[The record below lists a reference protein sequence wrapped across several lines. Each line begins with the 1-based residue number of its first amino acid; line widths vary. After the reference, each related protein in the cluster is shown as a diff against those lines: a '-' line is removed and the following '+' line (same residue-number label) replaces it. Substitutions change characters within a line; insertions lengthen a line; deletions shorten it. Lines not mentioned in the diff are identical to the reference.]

1 MPQDSGFTRRKL
13 LQAMA
18 SSSFLA
24 ALGANLTACSNDG
37 DSDST
42 FDPIPSAATVEF
54 KHGVA
59 SGDPLADRVI
69 IWTRATPSTEGR
81 VDLQWEIASD
91 ADFGDIVNSGTVFTD
106 ADRDYTAKADVNSLD
121 AGTDYYYRFRY
132 SGSPSAVESPV
143 GQTRTLGVGAIAEV
157 SLAVVSCSNYP
168 AGFFNVYRE
177 AADGNYDAVLHLG
190 DYIYE
195 YAAGGFATQDAEAL
209 GRVPDPIGEIVNLED
224 YRTRYAQY
232 RSDTDLQALHARF
245 PFILVWD
252 DHEVANNTWRE
263 GAENHDPDSE
273 GDFAE
278 RKMHAIQAYYE
289 WLPIRPPQDLEKLYR
304 HFQFGDLVDLL
315 MLDTRVV
322 GRDQQLDVNDFA
334 TDQILDAAALNAA
347 VSDTSRTMLGTEQKA
362 WLLDKLTTATAT
374 WQVFG
379 QQVLMFRGLLPTA
392 IVEAAFVT
400 GDSNAA
406 FALGLQAQA
415 ALAKDPADRTA
426 EEQAL
431 LASRVP
437 WMLDPWDGYAAERD
451 EILAAAQQLQRKLV
465 VLAGDSHNAW
475 ASQLTTANGEIAG
488 VEFATPGVSSP
499 GIDGPPPGLNL
510 ADEATATAAEGV
522 LLELFEE
529 LQYLN
534 AFNRGY
540 MNVTFT
546 PAEVRSEWIFV
557 DTVKSQDYQIS
568 ASRGKVMRADV
579 DTLLLEDA

>member
-1 MPQDSGFTRRKL
+1 MPNDPGFTRRKL
-13 LQAMA
+13 LQGMA

-24 ALGANLTACSNDG
+24 ALGANLTACSDDG
-37 DSDST
+37 DTESL
-42 FDPIPSAATVEF
+42 FGPIPSAATVEF

-59 SGDPLADRVI
+59 SGDPLADSI
-69 IWTRATPSTEGR
+69 ILWTRATPSAEGR
-81 VDLQWEIASD
+81 VDLQWELASD
-91 ADFGDIVNSGTVFTD
+91 ADFNDIVTSGTVFTD
-106 ADRDYTAKADVNSLD
+106 ADRDYTAKADVSGLD
-121 AGTDYYYRFRY
+121 AGTDYYYRFRQI
-132 SGSPSAVESPV
+132 GSQTTTESPL
-143 GQTRTLGVGAIAEV
+143 GRTRTLGVGAIAEV
-157 SLAVVSCSNYP
+157 SLAMVSCSNYP

-177 AADGNYDAVLHLG
+177 AASGDYDAVVHLG

-209 GRVPDPIGEIVNLED
+209 GRVPDPIGEIVSLED

-232 RSDTDLQALHARF
+232 RSDVDLQALHARF

-278 RKMHAIQAYYE
+278 RKMQAIQAYYE

-315 MLDTRVV
+315 MLDTRHA
-322 GRDQQLDVNDFA
+322 GRDQQFTYDNFSTA
-334 TDQILDAAALNAA
+334 QTLDAAALNAA
-347 VSDTSRTMLGTEQKA
+347 VSDPTRTMLGAEQKA
-362 WLLDKLTTATAT
+362 WLLDKLTNATAT
-374 WQVFG
+374 WQVLG

-406 FALGLQAQA
+406 FALGLQASA

-437 WMLDPWDGYAAERD
+437 WQLDPWDGYAAERD

-475 ASQLTTANGEIAG
+475 ASQLTTASGDIAG

-510 ADEATATAAEGV
+510 ADAAAASAAEDV
-522 LLELFEE
+522 LVQLFAE

-540 MNVTFT
+540 MNVRFT

-557 DTVKSQDYQIS
+557 DTVKSQDYQVS
-568 ASRGKVMRADV
+568 AARGKVMRAGV
-579 DTLLLEDA
+579 DTLVLENI

>member
-1 MPQDSGFTRRKL
+1 MPPETGFTRRKL
-13 LQAMA
+13 LRGMA

-24 ALGANLTACSNDG
+24 ALGANLTACSDDG
-37 DSDST
+37 DSDSL
-42 FDPIPSAATVEF
+42 FDPIPGAATVEF
-54 KHGVA
+54 NHGVA
-59 SGDPLADRVI
+59 SGDPLANSVI
-69 IWTRATPSTEGR
+69 LWTRVTPSAEGR
-81 VDLQWEIASD
+81 VDLEWEIASN
-91 ADFGDIVNSGTVFTD
+91 ADFNDIITSGTVFTD
-106 ADRDYTAKADVNSLD
+106 ADRDYTAKADATGLE
-121 AGTDYYYRFRY
+121 AGTDYYYRFLQI
-132 SGSPSAVESPV
+132 GSQTASESPV
-143 GQTRTLGVGAIAEV
+143 GRTRTLGVGAIAEV
-157 SLAVVSCSNYP
+157 SFAVMSCSNYP

-177 AADGNYDAVLHLG
+177 AANGDCDAVVHLG

-195 YAAGGFATQDAEAL
+195 YEAGGFAAQDAEAL
-209 GRVPDPIGEIVNLED
+209 GRVPDPTGEIISLQD

-232 RSDTDLQALHARF
+232 RSDADLQALHARF

-252 DHEVANNTWRE
+252 DHEVANNSWRE
-263 GAENHDPDSE
+263 GAENHDPDTE

-278 RKMHAIQAYYE
+278 RKMQAIQAYYE
-289 WLPIRPPQDLEKLYR
+289 WLPIRPPQDIEKLYR

-315 MLDTRVV
+315 MLDTRVI
-322 GRDQQLDVNDFA
+322 GRDKQFTFEDFSTA
-334 TDQILDAAALNAA
+334 QTLDAAALNAA
-347 VSDTSRTMLGTEQKA
+347 VSDPARTMLGAEQKA
-362 WLLDKLTTATAT
+362 WLLDKLNNASAT
-374 WQVFG
+374 WQVLG

-406 FALGLQAQA
+406 FALGLQAAA

-437 WMLDPWDGYAAERD
+437 WQLDPWDGYAAERD
-451 EILAAAQQLQRKLV
+451 EILAAAQQLRSRLV

-475 ASQLTTANGEIAG
+475 ASHLTTAGGDIAG

-510 ADEATATAAEGV
+510 ADEATATAAEG
-522 LLELFEE
+522 LLVQLFDE

-540 MNVTFT
+540 MKVIFT
-546 PAEVRSEWIFV
+546 PAEVRSEWIFL
-557 DTVKSQDYQIS
+557 DTVKSQNYQVS
-568 ASRGKVMRADV
+568 TSRGKVLRAAA
-579 DTLLLEDA
+579 DTLVLED